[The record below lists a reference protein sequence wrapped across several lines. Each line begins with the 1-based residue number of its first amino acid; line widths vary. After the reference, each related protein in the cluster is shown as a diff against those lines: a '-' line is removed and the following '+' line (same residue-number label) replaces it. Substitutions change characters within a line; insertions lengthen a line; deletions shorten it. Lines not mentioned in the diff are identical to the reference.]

1 MPIIFL
7 YLLTQNKITTVI
19 FDHPNIRKLIKLM
32 SETIDHSEKLLVSEL
47 KNHNEKAFRKLF
59 DFYYQDIYGYSMSIL
74 KSKEAAEENV
84 QDVFMKVWQHRENL
98 NTEQSFKSYI
108 FTIARNQAF
117 NYLNKA
123 ANDVL
128 LKEEIFYESQKSH
141 EYGDYSVREAD
152 CKKLRKQAISQLPPK
167 RKQIFKMSRK
177 KGMSY
182 EEISQELGISINTV
196 KNQMSKALESMR
208 VFFRIHDEII

>member
-1 MPIIFL
+1 ML
-7 YLLTQNKITTVI
+7 ETT
-19 FDHPNIRKLIKLM
+19 
-32 SETIDHSEKLLVSEL
+32 DHSEKILVSEL
-47 KNHNEKAFRKLF
+47 KNGNEKAFRKLF
-59 DFYYQDIYGYSMSIL
+59 DLYHQDIYGYSISLL
-74 KSKEAAEENV
+74 KSKETAEENV

-98 NTEQSFKSYI
+98 NIEQSFKAYI

-117 NYLNKA
+117 NILNKA

-141 EYGDYSVREAD
+141 DYGDYSIREAD
-152 CKKLRKQAISQLPPK
+152 CKKLRKEAINKLPPK

-177 KGMSY
+177 KGMTY

-196 KNQMSKALESMR
+196 RNQMSKALESMR
-208 VFFRIHDEII
+208 VFFHVHDKII

>member
-1 MPIIFL
+1 MPD
-7 YLLTQNKITTVI
+7 TKN
-19 FDHPNIRKLIKLM
+19 
-32 SETIDHSEKLLVSEL
+32 HSEQLLVSEL
-47 KNHNEKAFRKLF
+47 KNGNEKAFRQLF
-59 DFYYQDIYGYSMSIL
+59 DLYYQDIYGYSISLL

-84 QDVFMKVWQHRENL
+84 QDVFMKVWLHRENL
-98 NTEQSFKSYI
+98 NPDQTFKAYI

-117 NYLNKA
+117 NTLNKA
-123 ANDVL
+123 ANDL
-128 LKEEIFYESQKSH
+128 ALKEAIFYESQKSH

-152 CKKLRKQAISQLPPK
+152 CKKLRKQAMKQLPPK

-196 KNQMSKALESMR
+196 RNQMSKALESMR
-208 VFFRIHDEII
+208 VFFHVHDEII

>member
-1 MPIIFL
+1 ML
-7 YLLTQNKITTVI
+7 EANNY
-19 FDHPNIRKLIKLM
+19 
-32 SETIDHSEKLLVSEL
+32 SEKLLVSEL
-47 KNHNEKAFRKLF
+47 QIGNEKAFRKLF
-59 DFYYQDIYGYSMSIL
+59 DLYYQDIYGYSISIL

-84 QDVFMKVWQHRENL
+84 QDVFMKVWQNRENL
-98 NTEQSFKSYI
+98 NLDQSFKAYI

-117 NYLNKA
+117 NFLNKA
-123 ANDVL
+123 ANEAT

-141 EYGDYSVREAD
+141 EQGDYGIREAD
-152 CKKLRKQAISQLPPK
+152 CKKLRKEAMRQLPPK

-196 KNQMSKALESMR
+196 RNQMSKALESMR
-208 VFFRIHDEII
+208 VFFQVHDEII